1 MRVAL
6 DTNVIMDALQERSP
20 FDADAIEILRRAQ
33 NREFVCLFTANA
45 ATDIFYLFSKAREV
59 QSAKA
64 ALGFLL
70 DCYEVLPVTH
80 DDCKAAL
87 SLPIEDFK
95 DALVVVCAGRA
106 KADCIVTR
114 DKDFLQVASPVEL
127 VSPVDF
133 ISRSRLFIPCERCY
147 YA

>member
-1 MRVAL
+1 MRVVL
-6 DTNVIMDALQERSP
+6 DTNVIMDALQERTP
-20 FDADAIEILRRAQ
+20 FDADAKEILKRAQ
-33 NREFVCLFTANA
+33 NREFVCLLTANA
-45 ATDIFYLFSKAREV
+45 ATDIFYLYSRARDV
-59 QSAKA
+59 HSAKA
-64 ALGFLL
+64 ALEFLL
-70 DCYEVLPVTH
+70 DCFEVLPVTH

-87 SLPIEDFK
+87 SLPIEDFE

-133 ISRSRLFIPCERCY
+133 NSRVRFIP
-147 YA
+147 